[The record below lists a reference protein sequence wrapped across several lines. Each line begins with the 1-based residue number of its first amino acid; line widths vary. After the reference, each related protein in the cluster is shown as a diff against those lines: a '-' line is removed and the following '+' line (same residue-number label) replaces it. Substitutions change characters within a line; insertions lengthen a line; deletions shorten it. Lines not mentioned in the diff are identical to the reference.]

1 MRQADSPRRARN
13 NTAVRTATRPS
24 VMRTPGNCFRM
35 GSNFSVVYASMRRCY
50 RVARSTTQYTPR
62 DPCLS
67 WRAWLDSARPFAGL
81 LWPVSGSGEVAEW
94 LKAPHS
100 KCGILA
106 RVSGVRI
113 PPSPPTAFP
122 EQLAAWLDSVA
133 NDPVAYRQISLN
145 GSELMAVYFT
155 VLVIE
160 AWPRKCCKRRV
171 SMPFAARA

>member
-1 MRQADSPRRARN
+1 MKGAGGGPAPWHHLAVTRAHNLGFACRWRRPKLQA
-13 NTAVRTATRPS
+13 ATPA
-24 VMRTPGNCFRM
+24 P
-35 GSNFSVVYASMRRCY
+35 A
-50 RVARSTTQYTPR
+50 
-62 DPCLS
+62 PC
-67 WRAWLDSARPFAGL
+67 
-81 LWPVSGSGEVAEW
+81 GEVAEW